1 MKDKIEKI
9 LEEYKI
15 KGAKKDLITE
25 ELCVLFNVSK
35 RQLIESALDDMK
47 SKHSEY
53 HYECLEDY
61 LIDGC

>member
-1 MKDKIEKI
+1 MEEKI
-9 LEEYKI
+9 LKI
-15 KGAKKDLITE
+15 LLSYSAETKDME
-25 ELCVLFNVSK
+25 QAHRELCDLFNVSK

-47 SKHSEY
+47 GKHSEY